1 MKFTFDYI
9 LTKQDLINFELF
21 KLKGSKFMTMLYLS
35 ALVVIGIGTYY
46 SVKDRDITYIIIM
59 ALYAFSIG
67 LYSLYISQI
76 IPKRSANNY
85 VKKDVTYTQLRQ
97 ITIDNECVEFKT
109 SPKENEPMLLGVY
122 PYNIIEAIIESKN
135 YIQFVLPSGANIVP
149 KAAIPQE
156 IRADVI
162 KCLKN
167 NMNYVFYN
175 KF

>member
-21 KLKGSKFMTMLYLS
+21 KLKGSKFMTMLYIS

-46 SVKDRDITYIIIM
+46 SVKDKDYTYIIIM
-59 ALYAFSIG
+59 ALYALVIGLFSI
-67 LYSLYISQI
+67 YISKI
-76 IPKRSANNY
+76 RPKMRANNCI
-85 VKKDVTYTQLRQ
+85 KKDATYTEVRQ
-97 ITIDNECVEFKT
+97 ISIDDTCVEFKT
-109 SPKENEPMLLGVY
+109 LPKENEPMLVGVY

-149 KAAIPQE
+149 KSAIPKE
-156 IRADVI
+156 IREQVI